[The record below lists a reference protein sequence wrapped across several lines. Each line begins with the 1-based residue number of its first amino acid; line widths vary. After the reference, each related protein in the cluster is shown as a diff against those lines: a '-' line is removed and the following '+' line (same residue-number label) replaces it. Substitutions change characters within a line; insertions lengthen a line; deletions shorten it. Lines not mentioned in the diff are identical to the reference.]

1 MNLTIK
7 QDELDEIKHYGKLG
21 MKWGKTLHGYT
32 TRSLG
37 KQTTKVVRRFDKG
50 RAGKGDA
57 AEISRRVRKQ
67 KYKMTRKVKRA
78 NKYLAK
84 AAQADA
90 ASIVNRFNKN
100 PEKRAMVE
108 DYMKTMQAHGKTLE
122 EYRMD
127 LIDVRL

>member
-1 MNLTIK
+1 MNTIIK

-50 RAGKGDA
+50 
-57 AEISRRVRKQ
+57 
-67 KYKMTRKVKRA
+67 
-78 NKYLAK
+78 
-84 AAQADA
+84 QADA
-90 ASIVNRFNKN
+90 DKIINRFNKN